1 MIKIIIILITEAK
14 FGGKELLNLN
24 KESLEQ
30 FGLSTEFQT
39 PLMKFIEDLVC
50 HRYKLMR
57 LCSYTLLYHDCRNNT
72 RIPLNLRYN
81 QSR

>member
-14 FGGKELLNLN
+14 LGGKELSSLD

-39 PLMKFIEDLVC
+39 SLMHFIEDLVC
-50 HRYKLMR
+50 HR
-57 LCSYTLLYHDCRNNT
+57 
-72 RIPLNLRYN
+72 
-81 QSR
+81 